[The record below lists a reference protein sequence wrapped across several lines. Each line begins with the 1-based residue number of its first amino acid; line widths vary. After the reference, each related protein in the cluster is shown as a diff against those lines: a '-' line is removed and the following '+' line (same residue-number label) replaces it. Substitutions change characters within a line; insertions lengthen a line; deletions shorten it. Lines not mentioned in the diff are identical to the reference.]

1 MIFWVCGSKDGKE
14 SKNLGVIRQWHSGHM
29 GLKMDESSDN
39 NILGMQ
45 DQRGKEPKNG
55 VVMRQQLS
63 RHAEFKMERNTLK
76 LVCQ

>member
-1 MIFWVCGSKDGKE
+1 MAFWAYGI
-14 SKNLGVIRQWHSGHM
+14 KNGEEYI
-29 GLKMDESSDN
+29 KIDESSDN